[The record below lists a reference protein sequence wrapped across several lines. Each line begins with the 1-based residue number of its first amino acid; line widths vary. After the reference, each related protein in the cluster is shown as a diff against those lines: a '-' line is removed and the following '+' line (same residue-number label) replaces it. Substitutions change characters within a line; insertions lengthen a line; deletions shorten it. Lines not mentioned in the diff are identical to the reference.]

1 MENKQQNIRAIFR
14 SHPEIKSVYLF
25 GSRATGKAVKNS
37 DYDFAIL
44 IDEDLSKGKRFDLR
58 LRLMAEISK
67 ALKTDA
73 VDVVILNDLASLF
86 FKYAIIKEGKV
97 VYQKNDMETAEFES
111 RTLGLY
117 FDFQSFLE
125 EYNRSYLNR

>member
-1 MENKQQNIRAIFR
+1 MENENKICAIFELY
-14 SHPEIKSVYLF
+14 PEIKSVYLF
-25 GSRATGKAVKNS
+25 GSRAMGKAVKNS

-44 IDEDLSKGKRFDLR
+44 VDENLSKGKRFNLR
-58 LRLMAEISK
+58 LKLMAELSR
-67 ALKTDA
+67 AFKTDA
-73 VDVVILNDLASLF
+73 VDVVILNDLVSLF

-97 VYQKNDMETAEFES
+97 VYQRNDLETAEFES

-117 FDFQSFLE
+117 FDFQPFLE